1 LLRFEAAAL
10 LQAGARRFRVQGTQ
24 FRKSRAEKAGRQFQF
39 ELNFARSGGDQE
51 RGRTGGRSVLG
62 QYPMESIRPGNSE
75 PIPVQASQHH
85 VGTILVRF
93 VGILVAIVV
102 VMALL
107 WSH

>member
-1 LLRFEAAAL
+1 
-10 LQAGARRFRVQGTQ
+10 
-24 FRKSRAEKAGRQFQF
+24 
-39 ELNFARSGGDQE
+39 
-51 RGRTGGRSVLG
+51 
-62 QYPMESIRPGNSE
+62 MESIRPGNSE

>member
-1 LLRFEAAAL
+1 
-10 LQAGARRFRVQGTQ
+10 
-24 FRKSRAEKAGRQFQF
+24 
-39 ELNFARSGGDQE
+39 
-51 RGRTGGRSVLG
+51 
-62 QYPMESIRPGNSE
+62 MESIRPGNSE
-75 PIPVQASQHH
+75 QIPVQASQHH

>member
-1 LLRFEAAAL
+1 VLRPGNSIPEKPC
-10 LQAGARRFRVQGTQ
+10 
-24 FRKSRAEKAGRQFQF
+24 RKSRAGIQF

-51 RGRTGGRSVLG
+51 RGRAGGRSVLG

-75 PIPVQASQHH
+75 PIPVQAAQHH
-85 VGTILVRF
+85 VGTILIRF
-93 VGILVAIVV
+93 VGILVTIVV

>member
-1 LLRFEAAAL
+1 
-10 LQAGARRFRVQGTQ
+10 
-24 FRKSRAEKAGRQFQF
+24 
-39 ELNFARSGGDQE
+39 LNFARAARDQE
-51 RGRTGGRSVLG
+51 RGRAGGRSVLG
-62 QYPMESIRPGNSE
+62 QYQMESIRPGNSE
-75 PIPVQASQHH
+75 PIPVQAAQHH